1 MFFLSLYSCLKCCNL
16 VPNSPTFETAM
27 VVSLQ
32 QIKLLASWEDP
43 LIWLWA
49 GAMHHFC
56 LANSRKRSNG
66 FGPQRS
72 WQNWPSIKKSSSQQ
86 NRAKIRRAT
95 HSLTILGH
103 PRYFQGFAYSY
114 PSHHIKEF
122 CLSNLSFQYIINEPI
137 QVDSNLGFCPFSGCL
152 VTQCDTW
159 MCFCNIRNMCPH

>member
-1 MFFLSLYSCLKCCNL
+1 M
-16 VPNSPTFETAM
+16 
-27 VVSLQ
+27 SLQ
-32 QIKLLASWEDP
+32 QNKLLATWEDR
-43 LIWLWA
+43 LIWLRV
-49 GAMHHFC
+49 GTMHYFC

-103 PRYFQGFAYSY
+103 HGHFQGFAYSS

-122 CLSNLSFQYIINEPI
+122 CLSNISFQYIINEPI
-137 QVDSNLGFCPFSGCL
+137 QVDSNLGFDKTVLSFLGPRGPLVEPSILHPSHPPVRNNFS
-152 VTQCDTW
+152 
-159 MCFCNIRNMCPH
+159 